1 MLNKQKYVSRN
12 ELMEETGISNSTIAK
27 YLHDYGLGNEAI
39 PRERKEEVCGYIRN
53 RMAQARE
60 NSDAAKRKGKAEYD
74 RKQKA
79 LHNWRVSIRGN
90 QGWLVVRTGT
100 RDKMEAWAA
109 LLVRN
114 GIEARACENE
124 HGRTA

>member
-90 QGWLVVRTGT
+90 SGWLVVRTGT
-100 RDKMEAWAA
+100 RDKMESWAE
-109 LLVRN
+109 LLLRN